1 MHRSYPRPYRQRRP
15 GQRLRILLSTGLGA
29 AVLGGLTPTGLTGL
43 GHWLSPQ
50 APLRVAQA
58 LVVPQGD
65 PGFANTSK
73 AVEHYHRG
81 LAQWL
86 VFSGRGDGGD
96 SALAMSR
103 FARQAGVPAAA
114 ILIEEQAT
122 SVRESLT
129 KSMPLLQRHGIRS
142 VLLIGP
148 PYQLRRLGL
157 AAEAAWPGVT
167 VQTCRND
174 EPFDEQWWRHRAGWR
189 TVALETEQLVRYA
202 AAGWLWLPRPS
213 VGR

>member
-1 MHRSYPRPYRQRRP
+1 MHRSYPRPHHQRRP
-15 GQRLRILLSTGLGA
+15 GQRLRILLTTCFGA

-58 LVVPQGD
+58 LVVAHGD
-65 PGFANTSK
+65 PGFASTRK

-86 VFSGRGDGGD
+86 VFSGKGDGGD

-103 FARQAGVPAAA
+103 FARQAGVPATA
-114 ILIEEQAT
+114 ILIEDQAAST
-122 SVRESLT
+122 RESLT
-129 KSMPLLQRHGIRS
+129 KTMPLLQRHGIRS

-157 AAEAAWPGVT
+157 AAGAVWPGVA
-167 VQTCRND
+167 VQTSPND
-174 EPFDEQWWRHRAGWR
+174 EPFDGRWWLRRAGWQM
-189 TVALETEQLVRYA
+189 VATETGLLVRYA
-202 AAGWLWLPRPS
+202 AAGWLW
-213 VGR
+213 